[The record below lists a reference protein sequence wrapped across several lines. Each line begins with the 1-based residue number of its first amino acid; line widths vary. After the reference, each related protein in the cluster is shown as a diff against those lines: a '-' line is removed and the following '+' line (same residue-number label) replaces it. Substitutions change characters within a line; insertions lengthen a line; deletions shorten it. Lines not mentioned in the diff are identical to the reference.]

1 MLMKKYLLIIVSLFI
16 ACTSFAQEDNNSDN
30 LFSSE
35 LQKDSTKINLS
46 DLQKLKLYPNPVSD
60 ILHVDYDVVFVKE
73 AKLIIYNSIGVAVFS
88 KEFKEKQDQLKIQ
101 VSDFKNGLYFC
112 SLQIDGKLL
121 NTKKILVNH

>member
-1 MLMKKYLLIIVSLFI
+1 MKKYLLIILSLFI
-16 ACTSFAQEDNNSDN
+16 VYFSFAQEKGNADNS
-30 LFSSE
+30 FSSE
-35 LQKDSTKINLS
+35 LQKDSTQINLL

-73 AKLIIYNSIGVAVFS
+73 AKLIIHNSIGVTVFS
-88 KEFKEKQDQLKIQ
+88 KEFEEKQDQIEIQ